1 MQLLKGINLFLSALP
16 FQSIVHNQISSLE
29 NLFVHGDSVQAHN
42 NQVWI
47 EFSNIKDTCTSKDY
61 PKISISIRKSTKPR
75 HIQTCLAI
83 FSSRFCAIELFI
95 DFISLTCI
103 YLVTGK
109 FSQSDSLLVACMG
122 WSSQRDVFSQNV
134 TNRQLKARHAKSVNK
149 STNRNSISEKLSES
163 YKQAVDQNWSRM
175 AKDFG
180 SKKKE
185 HLLTLTMVWSWPE
198 KVVQRKKYPFP
209 K

>member
-16 FQSIVHNQISSLE
+16 LQSIVHNQISSLE
-29 NLFVHGDSVQAHN
+29 NFFVHGDSVQAHN

-109 FSQSDSLLVACMG
+109 FSESDFLWVACMG

-134 TNRQLKARHAKSVNK
+134 TNRRLKARDNIKLP
-149 STNRNSISEKLSES
+149 TSELATSS
-163 YKQAVDQNWSRM
+163 QSWGWQFWVCP
-175 AKDFG
+175 
-180 SKKKE
+180 
-185 HLLTLTMVWSWPE
+185 LLRIANPNYTQEFWL
-198 KVVQRKKYPFP
+198 
-209 K
+209 